1 MLLFARRVKHAL
13 DVAVQ
18 RPHDT
23 DARMH
28 QEVAAFCGADQA
40 TDSGLPFLDVL
51 LGFRQACDVVAR
63 CVQTS

>member
-40 TDSGLPFLDVL
+40 TDCPLPFLEVL
-51 LGFRQACDVVAR
+51 LSLWQACDLVAGFSKR
-63 CVQTS
+63 